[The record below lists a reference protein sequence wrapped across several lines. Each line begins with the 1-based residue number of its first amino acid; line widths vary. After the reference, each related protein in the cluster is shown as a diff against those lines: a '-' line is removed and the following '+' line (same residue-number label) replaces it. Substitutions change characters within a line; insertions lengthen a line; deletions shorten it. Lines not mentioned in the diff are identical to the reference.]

1 MPYPASGHCGHSLPT
16 QQTMEE
22 KKGEVWLEAIGFRP
36 TGSLEGKRALAVDSA
51 GHKASDQL
59 QQNIQEQAVLFQ
71 PHGPYESRCW
81 APVSKLFTIF
91 ISQERCLLSGWHVM
105 TLSLANHV
113 YHLLSGTWTHV
124 VSPAE
129 CLTLDLSTHRI
140 PGWPSDSVTCLTVVS
155 QSVIARS
162 FIFTYLFIFRQGLVI

>member
-1 MPYPASGHCGHSLPT
+1 MSGHCGHSLPT
-16 QQTMEE
+16 QQTTAE
-22 KKGEVWLEAIGFRP
+22 KKGEVWLGAIALWQK
-36 TGSLEGKRALAVDSA
+36 GSLEGERALAVDSA

-59 QQNIQEQAVLFQ
+59 QPNIQEQADLFQ
-71 PHGPYESRCW
+71 PHGPHESRSW

-91 ISQERCLLSGWHVM
+91 ISQKRCLLSGWHVM

-124 VSPAE
+124 VSLAE
-129 CLTLDLSTHRI
+129 CLALDLSTHSV
-140 PGWPSDSVTCLTVVS
+140 PGWPSGSVTCLIVVS